1 MSPVRPELPRFPAA
15 AANPTTDA
23 IPAAPD
29 HTEPPD
35 ATDGT
40 MSSSAH
46 VDDSLAARIDER
58 IHLEVQ
64 RRLREFSMSPTPD
77 RKPLHNIDIPRH
89 LSTWP
94 ADALL
99 SDVGTFR
106 IWDRTLQDRVGATI
120 YTYITTGTL
129 PDRADAIDRENVEIF
144 AVRQVSDG
152 VAGNV
157 RKSLLTVAS
166 THERARAYYEHLDRE
181 YNPTSSQST
190 LRLLHSFFNIPRAP
204 IEEKGFVEWM
214 TEFLDQSNCLESA
227 QITITDV
234 ITARALTLIPDEL
247 DAFRQYME
255 LHNTDQLPTPSNLM
269 ALAHKQ
275 VKNHHDT
282 RNASSTLTAFAA
294 TPSPSSSSSKPKLPP
309 ARYLCP
315 ACKTGLHRVRDCP
328 DDEARQRYIDRRNQQ
343 QQQFA
348 TRNTDQPEDEPV
360 VATVSRF
367 QDFPEPS
374 TSAGQ
379 NCVRTRGG
387 VEFHSTTSVRT
398 LQPWAA
404 VVRSAHF
411 RLGAFAFAA
420 KPPPHFHLG
429 AFAFA
434 AKPSPSC
441 LAPACSTHAR
451 APPPPRRD
459 SGRLPSSLAEP
470 MPPLSH
476 QQLAA
481 AVLMFHR
488 PSRVSPMH
496 DARRSQPESR
506 RYGLPRS
513 PTLDIE
519 STLRSAQD
527 LGARS
532 EPGADL
538 GARSE
543 PGAPAQDLGA
553 RSEPGT

>member
-1 MSPVRPELPRFPAA
+1 MSPVQPELPRFPAA

-64 RRLREFSMSPTPD
+64 HRLREFSMSPTPD
-77 RKPLHNIDIPRH
+77 RKPLHNIDIPHH

-129 PDRADAIDRENVEIF
+129 PDCENVEIF

-157 RKSLLTVAS
+157 RKSLLTVAL
-166 THERARAYYEHLDRE
+166 THECARAYYKHLDRE

-214 TEFLDQSNCLESA
+214 AEFLNQSACLESA
-227 QITITDV
+227 QIMIMDV
-234 ITARALTLIPDEL
+234 IMARALTLIPDEL

-255 LHNTDQLPTPSNLM
+255 LHNTDQLPTPANLM

-282 RNASSTLTAFAA
+282 RNTGPNITAFAA
-294 TPSPSSSSSKPKLPP
+294 ASPSSSRPSQQSTAKYP
-309 ARYLCP
+309 CP
-315 ACKTGLHRVRDCP
+315 ACNNGVHRVRHCP
-328 DDEARQRYIDRRNQQ
+328 NDDTRKCYIKRRNGHQRQ
-343 QQQFA
+343 TTA
-348 TRNTDQPEDEPV
+348 PPIAPPEDAPV
-360 VATVSRF
+360 VAKISRF
-367 QDFPEPS
+367 QELPDPS
-374 TSAGQ
+374 TSGGQ
-379 NCVRTRGG
+379 N
-387 VEFHSTTSVRT
+387 
-398 LQPWAA
+398 W
-404 VVRSAHF
+404 
-411 RLGAFAFAA
+411 
-420 KPPPHFHLG
+420 
-429 AFAFA
+429 
-434 AKPSPSC
+434 
-441 LAPACSTHAR
+441 
-451 APPPPRRD
+451 
-459 SGRLPSSLAEP
+459 
-470 MPPLSH
+470 
-476 QQLAA
+476 
-481 AVLMFHR
+481 
-488 PSRVSPMH
+488 
-496 DARRSQPESR
+496 
-506 RYGLPRS
+506 
-513 PTLDIE
+513 
-519 STLRSAQD
+519 
-527 LGARS
+527 
-532 EPGADL
+532 
-538 GARSE
+538 
-543 PGAPAQDLGA
+543 
-553 RSEPGT
+553 

>member
-23 IPAAPD
+23 IRPHPITPNHPTQPTARCRAPPTSTTPWLPA
-29 HTEPPD
+29 
-35 ATDGT
+35 
-40 MSSSAH
+40 
-46 VDDSLAARIDER
+46 
-58 IHLEVQ
+58 
-64 RRLREFSMSPTPD
+64 SMSA
-77 RKPLHNIDIPRH
+77 
-89 LSTWP
+89 STWRYNVVYGNSP
-94 ADALL
+94 Y
-99 SDVGTFR
+99 
-106 IWDRTLQDRVGATI
+106 RVGATI

-294 TPSPSSSSSKPKLPP
+294 HFTVIIFVQTETTTGSLPLSRLQDRLAP
-309 ARYLCP
+309 RPRL
-315 ACKTGLHRVRDCP
+315 P

-513 PTLDIE
+513 PTLDIVDRFPLVAVVQHDP
-519 STLRSAQD
+519 SQHPND
-527 LGARS
+527 PLGVC
-532 EPGADL
+532 P
-538 GARSE
+538 
-543 PGAPAQDLGA
+543 
-553 RSEPGT
+553 